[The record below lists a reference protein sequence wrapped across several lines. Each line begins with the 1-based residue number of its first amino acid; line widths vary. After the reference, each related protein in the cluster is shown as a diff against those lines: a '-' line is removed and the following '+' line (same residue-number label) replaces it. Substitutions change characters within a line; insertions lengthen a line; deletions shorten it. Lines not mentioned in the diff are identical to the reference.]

1 MKFDFGIP
9 VMHNTWTWGPQD
21 SCKKARWGLRVHP
34 PCPGDPGLG
43 ACPWPRGRTARE
55 TLGAARGAGYGR
67 SLSLLK
73 GSDTDSAR
81 SSCQVGGDP
90 QDQQGSKVLG
100 PKKRTKKI
108 IRKRRELAYPY
119 YGGSTL
125 PGTRSNACKYDVLI
139 CDSNSSLK
147 IY

>member
-1 MKFDFGIP
+1 MFYQKMKFDFGIP

-21 SCKKARWGLRVHP
+21 SCKKVRWGLRVHP

-43 ACPWPRGRTARE
+43 ACPWPRGMTARE
-55 TLGAARGAGYGR
+55 TLGAARGAGCGR

-81 SSCQVGGDP
+81 SSCQVEGDP

-119 YGGSTL
+119 FGVCLLYQVHE
-125 PGTRSNACKYDVLI
+125 CKSDVLF
-139 CDSNSSLK
+139 
-147 IY
+147 